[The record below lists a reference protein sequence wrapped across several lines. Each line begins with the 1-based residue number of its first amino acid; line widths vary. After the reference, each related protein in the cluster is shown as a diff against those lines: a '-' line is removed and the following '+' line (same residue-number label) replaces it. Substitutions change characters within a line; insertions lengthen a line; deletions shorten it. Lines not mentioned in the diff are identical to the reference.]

1 MKKIDVNVAATCF
14 VLFCAAARAGEIPA
28 TQSGFFFCQSIGDA
42 AVPLYVSDVFEGN
55 FSRNDAAR
63 AFERELSTKYGVT
76 RNASCSMAYE
86 GPGIAEK
93 LNADHQRWYQQ
104 IRTSGAQVIETH
116 WVFEPTHV
124 RVAYLCFAGAQHV
137 KAGARAASYLSA
149 DPIEVAVSEQ
159 DKLSLAWDA
168 YVTGLHPGW
177 FFPAKGCQALPDDAT
192 KRREVIDSYAVQWKS
207 QNAEMVRVNWTY
219 SPVQASAADTAPSVF
234 CQALRSDNKFWYVT
248 PVFAAATAADGTAAM
263 NAWRTYLKG
272 IKDPDGLV
280 VADSYLAGCD
290 GPGPATAMT
299 HQRAAR
305 NEQINDGG
313 GRVFDV
319 KWTYGGAT
327 SAVST
332 AAATAAA
339 SSQPSAS
346 VPTAAT
352 SAAAQTYQCY
362 MASFGGNYMT
372 PAFTSMKG
380 TQAINADWQAHV
392 KQAHPVQGV
401 VRSACSPTTPQA
413 AAAQLKQLGFT
424 HEDWSD

>member
-1 MKKIDVNVAATCF
+1 MKAFVTVTAACF
-14 VLFCAAARAGEIPA
+14 VFACALTRAGEIPA
-28 TQSGFFFCQSIGDA
+28 TQSGVFFCQSIGDA
-42 AVPLYVSDVFEGN
+42 TAPLYVSNLFEGN
-55 FSRNDAAR
+55 FSRNDPGR
-63 AFERELSTKYGVT
+63 AFQRELSTTYGVT
-76 RNASCSMAYE
+76 KEVSCSMAYKN
-86 GPGIAEK
+86 PGIAQK
-93 LNADHQRWYQQ
+93 LDADHQRWYQQ
-104 IRTSGAQVIETH
+104 IRASGGQVIETH
-116 WVFEPTHV
+116 WVFDPTSV
-124 RVAYLCFAGAQHV
+124 RVAYLCFGGAQHM
-137 KAGARAASYLSA
+137 KAGVRTTSYLST
-149 DPIEVAVSEQ
+149 DPIEMPLSDQE
-159 DKLSLAWDA
+159 KLGIAWDA
-168 YVTGLHPGW
+168 YLTGLHPGW
-177 FFPAKGCQALPDDAT
+177 FFAAKGCQALPDDAT

-263 NAWRTYLKG
+263 NAWRTYLGG

-290 GPGPATAMT
+290 GPGPAKAMT

-327 SAVST
+327 SAAS
-332 AAATAAA
+332 TAAA

-362 MASFGGNYMT
+362 MTSFGGNYVT
-372 PAFTSMKG
+372 PAFTSAKG
-380 TQAINADWQAHV
+380 TQSISADWQAHI

-401 VRSACSPTTPQA
+401 VHSACSPTTPQA
-413 AAAQLKQLGFT
+413 AAAQLKQVGFT
-424 HEDWSD
+424 REDWSD